1 MVIQI
6 QISDEVW
13 KYLNEEKK
21 RGESFDDVLKRNLK
35 IKGNMQDDD
44 TK

>member
-6 QISDEVW
+6 QIENDTW

-21 RGESFDDVLKRNLK
+21 PGESFDSVIKRKLK
-35 IKGNMQDDD
+35 IKYLNN
-44 TK
+44 KEERK